1 MIKQSFFMEFHQESV
16 WLIVNIKAVNK
27 YRLRKIKKSVI
38 SMEEYLISNNSYNK
52 NNNHVYLLY

>member
-16 WLIVNIKAVNK
+16 WLIVNIKSVNK

-38 SMEEYLISNNSYNK
+38 SMEEYLISNNSDNK
-52 NNNHVYLLY
+52 NNNHVCLLC